1 MIKIENFEIKNDGRC
16 FKVDVETIQID
27 KETKEEK
34 SIMKLVGYYPRF
46 SDCIRAVRDKKL
58 LDFVGGSET
67 TRSLEDIEK
76 MLKDFDNT
84 VKKDFDKYVFVCE
97 ELIKKDKSCQKN

>member
-1 MIKIENFEIKNDGRC
+1 MIKIENFEIKDDGRC
-16 FKVDVETIQID
+16 FRIDIETTQID
-27 KETKEEK
+27 RETKEEK

-46 SDCIRAVRDKKL
+46 SDCIKAIRDKKL

-67 TRSLEDIEK
+67 TVSLENIEK
-76 MLKDFDNT
+76 MLKDFDAV

-97 ELIKKDKSCQKN
+97 ELIKKDKSCPKN